1 MKLTLVAMTALLTVV
16 AMTQEYKPKA
26 GETIVKMTIEK
37 KGDIYISL
45 GTKEAPKTT
54 ENFIKLVNQKFY
66 DGILFHR
73 VVAGFVAQAGDPQ
86 TKTKG
91 ATGEGIGNGGPGW
104 TIKFENT
111 PLKHEK
117 YALGMAR
124 TQDPDSAGSQFYICL
139 EPAHRLDG
147 NYVVFGKVV
156 SGMALVDKLAVGD
169 KIVSARLIQDGRK

>member
-1 MKLTLVAMTALLTVV
+1 M
-16 AMTQEYKPKA
+16 
-26 GETIVKMTIEK
+26 
-37 KGDIYISL
+37 D
-45 GTKEAPKTT
+45 
-54 ENFIKLVNQKFY
+54 FFY
-66 DGILFHR
+66 DLE
-73 VVAGFVAQAGDPQ
+73 
-86 TKTKG
+86 KT
-91 ATGEGIGNGGPGW
+91 AW